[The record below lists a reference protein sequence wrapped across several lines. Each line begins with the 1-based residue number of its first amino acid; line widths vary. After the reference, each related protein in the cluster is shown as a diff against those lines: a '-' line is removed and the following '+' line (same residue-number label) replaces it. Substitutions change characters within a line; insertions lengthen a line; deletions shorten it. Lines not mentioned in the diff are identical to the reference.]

1 MPEAVEIKIP
11 VSIQDQTGSG
21 INSINRKVSQL
32 EKNINS
38 VSKALQHLLG
48 DYDVNLTATDQA
60 SPKIASVEDALSKL
74 GGDTADI
81 GISADDEA
89 LGTINNVSDAA
100 NTLDGMTSDVQ
111 LDADDA
117 ASSQIED
124 VSDAASDLDGTEATT
139 YIEADDS
146 ATQIFHDAGD
156 TASDL
161 DGTEATVYIDA
172 SDAATD
178 TLTSVESKANDL
190 DGKVITIAVQA
201 GNNADEVVNGVI
213 GKARTGT
220 AALMGAAGVTM
231 GVGDSLN
238 TYADFESG
246 MSEVSAISGATGEQ
260 LDQLTEKAK
269 YMGATTKFTA
279 TESADAF
286 KYMAMAGW
294 KTGDMLNGI
303 DGIMNLAAASGENL
317 GTTSDIVTDA
327 LTAFGLKASDSTH
340 FADVLAATSSNANTN
355 VAMMGESFRYVAPL
369 AGAMNYSIEDVSQAL
384 GIMANSGIKSSMAG
398 TSLRRMITNL
408 VSPTDA
414 EAEAMEKYGISL
426 TDGEGKQK
434 TLMQVMENMRDSL
447 GGLSE
452 DEQTAAASTIFGKQ
466 AMAGALAIV
475 NASEE
480 DFDKLAEAIDGA
492 DGASKSMSDTMI
504 DNLAGSATLMQ
515 SALEGVKD
523 NFGEGM
529 EPVVRSFVDSITGQL
544 PKLGDFVSNFF
555 DGFNDDVEQMKR
567 TSAWNDADFIGKIDI
582 AWDTL
587 IAEPLTQW
595 ANEKGATTISGI
607 IGNLFS
613 SAFKL
618 LPGGEEGGL
627 TSWLS
632 LGAIGIGGEA
642 IAGMAGKVA
651 KLSTSLQNFGTA
663 GTILGDF
670 TTIAGQAVGPIAAA
684 AAAIGAIALAIDTY
698 NEKKIQTSLSE
709 HFGEL
714 TLTNEQSQELA
725 DHIIDTPWTVNVEPV
740 LGELK
745 NVSQLET
752 DARTALESNAVIEF
766 KANAG
771 VTLGTDD
778 IESYI
783 KNTDEYV
790 KGVTGALEK
799 QTYSADIMVQTV
811 LGDSETG
818 EKLSTAIKSWT
829 MDDTVKMDSL
839 SKQLTDAVDQA
850 LSDGVL
856 DVDEQ
861 KHIAELQN
869 KINGIMS
876 RWTGFQ
882 QEAQWQVLQDNY
894 GNLSGEQLSAGAY
907 EQLSEDLEKRRE
919 ARSGELDQMSEA
931 FYEQLQNWNTPYNE
945 AGEIDKV
952 NGTSRLQ
959 ELGLN
964 YDDVRNEWARAIQYE
979 KDAESARI
987 MQFQSDTLSGAY
999 SDEVGGWTQ
1008 QTMGNAQFGQD
1019 ALDYL
1024 RGTQNTV
1031 GAASMFVNDKADKG
1045 LSSMYDQYFSG
1056 QVSDMRDSLIGYLED
1071 YGKVP
1076 DTLRDTYNSA
1086 LEVAAA
1092 SGDYTAGSQ
1101 LLANTIA
1108 TSGDQALIEAVQ
1120 NGDYGED
1127 MMQALQLALADGA
1140 SEEELGIS
1148 GVKAKVEGLEVDDSN
1163 VPQILTDISTS
1174 IQSTLDET
1182 GSTQDLTVDG
1192 LTITVGDT
1200 QVAADSVTTALQNA
1214 GVDTSGVEITAG
1226 ATVHVTPQGEVT
1238 VTGMPDTVTQTDDG
1252 TTPTVDVDG
1261 TANATI
1267 TDANTDTSAA
1277 VAESQNDVDAA
1288 YETGFD
1294 TDSNTTVALTQ
1305 TNNADEIY
1313 GETDSDIKG
1322 IYGAGFSTTAP
1333 VRITLIYSI
1342 TNPSASISLGGDATG
1357 SGTVTASVTARA
1369 SGGEIGLNGPEFFLG
1384 GEEGLEYVIP
1394 TVPGRRSRGIELW
1407 KQAGEDLGV
1416 YPLSPAAAFAD
1427 GGAVG
1432 GKSSSSS
1439 TVWDVYGRPSSG
1451 EGSGDLP
1458 SMNGGGPTS
1467 GGGASGSTV
1476 SVSVSMNP
1484 TIRIDGSGSDPESIQ
1499 AVLKAHIREYADDVG
1514 DEIALKLKSIFENM
1528 PTEDA
1533 G

>member
-1 MPEAVEIKIP
+1 MAETVEIKIP
-11 VSIQDQTGSG
+11 VSLQDKTGAG
-21 INSINRKVSQL
+21 IAAINRKVSSM
-32 EKNINS
+32 EKQFSQVSSMLQKMMGNYEIGIS
-38 VSKALQHLLG
+38 V
-48 DYDVNLTATDQA
+48 NDQA
-60 SPKIASVEDALSKL
+60 TPKIASVEDALAKI
-74 GGDTADI
+74 GGDTADVD
-81 GISADDEA
+81 ISADDSA
-89 LGTINNVSDAA
+89 LNTINNVSDAA
-100 NTLDGMTSDVQ
+100 NTLDGTTSDVS

-124 VSDAASDLDGTEATT
+124 VGDAASDLDGTESTM
-139 YIEADDS
+139 YIEADDA

-161 DGTEATVYIDA
+161 DGTESTIYIDA
-172 SDAATD
+172 NDAATD
-178 TLTSVESKANDL
+178 KLDAVSAKADELN
-190 DGKVITIAVQA
+190 GKVVTIMVKA
-201 GNNADEVVNGVI
+201 GENADSTFSGAVDKTKG
-213 GKARTGT
+213 GA
-220 AALMGAAGVTM
+220 AALMGAAGVTL
-231 GVGDSLN
+231 GATDALQ
-238 TYADFESG
+238 TYAGFEAG

-384 GIMANSGIKSSMAG
+384 GIMANSGVKSSMAG
-398 TSLRRMITNL
+398 TSLRRMITNM
-408 VSPTDA
+408 VSPTKT

-426 TDGEGKQK
+426 KDGEGKQK
-434 TLMQVMENMRDSL
+434 SLMGVMENMRDSL

-452 DEQTAAASTIFGKQ
+452 SEQTAAASAIYGKQ
-466 AMAGALAIV
+466 AMAGALAII

-480 DFDKLAEAIDGA
+480 DWDKLSAAIDGA
-492 DGASKSMSDTMI
+492 DGSSQAMADTMI
-504 DNLAGSATLMQ
+504 DNLAGSVTLMQ

-529 EPVVRSFVDSITGQL
+529 EPVVRSFVDSITDQL
-544 PKLGDFVSNFF
+544 PKLGDFVANFF
-555 DGFNDDVEQMKR
+555 DGFNDDIEQMKR
-567 TSAWNDADFIGKIDI
+567 TSAWNDADFLGKVNI

-587 IAEPLTQW
+587 IADPLSQW
-595 ANEKGATTISGI
+595 AKEKGATTVSGI

-613 SAFKL
+613 EAFKL
-618 LPGGEEGGL
+618 LPGGQEGGL

-632 LGAIGIGGEA
+632 LGAIGVGGEA
-642 IAGMAGKVA
+642 IAGMAGKIGQ
-651 KLSTSLQNFGTA
+651 LSTSLQNFGTA
-663 GTILGDF
+663 GTFLGDF
-670 TTIAGQAVGPIAAA
+670 TTIAGKAVWPITAAA
-684 AAAIGAIALAIDTY
+684 TAIGLINFAIDAY
-698 NEKKIQTSLSE
+698 NEKQIQTSLSE
-709 HFGEL
+709 HFGDL
-714 TLTNEQSQELA
+714 TLTNEQSQAIA
-725 DHIIDTPWTVNVEPV
+725 DQIIDAQWTVNVDTV

-745 NVSQLET
+745 NIDSLKQQAE
-752 DARTALESNAVIEF
+752 DALESNAQIEF

-771 VTLGTDD
+771 CTLTTDD
-778 IESYI
+778 TTSYI
-783 KNTDEYV
+783 SNIDSYV
-790 KGVTGALEK
+790 SSITSELEK
-799 QTYSADIMVQTV
+799 QTYTANIMVDTV
-811 LGDSETG
+811 LGDSKTG
-818 EKLSTAIKSWT
+818 KTLSAAIQGWT
-829 MDDTVKMDSL
+829 MQDTIKMNGL
-839 SKQLTDAVDQA
+839 SDQLTNAVDAA

-856 DVDEQ
+856 GVDEQ
-861 KHIAELQN
+861 KHIHELQE
-869 KINGIMS
+869 KINNIMS
-876 RWTGFQ
+876 QWAGFQ
-882 QEAQWQVLQDNY
+882 ETAQWQVLRDNY
-894 GNLSGEQLSAGAY
+894 GNLTGEELTSGAY
-907 EQLSEDLEKRRE
+907 EQLSDDLEKRRQ

-931 FYEQLQNWNTPYNE
+931 FYEQLAAWDTPVNA
-945 AGEIDKV
+945 AGEYDK
-952 NGTSRLQ
+952 NGTSRLASI
-959 ELGLN
+959 GLN
-964 YDDVRNEWARAIQYE
+964 YDDVAEEWGRAIQFE
-979 KDAESARI
+979 KDRENANI
-987 MQFQSDTLSGAY
+987 MQFQADTLSGAY
-999 SDEVGGWTQ
+999 SDEVGGWTK

-1019 ALDYL
+1019 TLDYL

-1045 LSSMYDQYFSG
+1045 LKSMYDQYFSG
-1056 QVSDMRDSLIGYLED
+1056 QVSDMRDSLMGYLED

-1092 SGDYTAGSQ
+1092 SGDYTAGAQ

-1108 TSGDQALIEAVQ
+1108 GSGDQALIQAVQ

-1127 MMQALQLALADGA
+1127 MMNALQLALAQGA
-1140 SEEELGIS
+1140 SDEELGID
-1148 GVKAKVEGLEVDDSN
+1148 GVKAKVEDLEVDDSN
-1163 VPQILTDISTS
+1163 IPQILTDISTS
-1174 IQSTLDET
+1174 IQSTLDES

-1192 LTITVGDT
+1192 LTIQVGDT
-1200 QVAADSVTTALQNA
+1200 QVAADSVTQALQNA
-1214 GVDTSGVEITAG
+1214 GVDTSGIEITAG
-1226 ATVHVTPQGEVT
+1226 ATLTVTPEGEVT
-1238 VTGMPDTVTQTDDG
+1238 VTGMPDTVDATADG
-1252 TTPTVDVDG
+1252 ATPTVQVDG
-1261 TANATI
+1261 TAEANI
-1267 TDANTDTSAA
+1267 TDAETDTSGA
-1277 VAESQNDVDAA
+1277 VAETQADVDAA
-1288 YETGFD
+1288 YDAGFTTDGETD
-1294 TDSNTTVALTQ
+1294 VTLTQ
-1305 TNNADEIY
+1305 TNNADAIY
-1313 GETDSDIKG
+1313 SETDGQIDSIFS
-1322 IYGAGFSTTAP
+1322 AGFSTTAP
-1333 VRITLIYSI
+1333 VRITLSYSI
-1342 TNPSASISLGGDATG
+1342 TNPTASISLGGDASG

-1416 YPLSPAAAFAD
+1416 YPLTPAAAFAD

-1439 TVWDVYGRPSSG
+1439 TVWDVYGRPASE

-1458 SMNGGGPTS
+1458 STNGGASS

-1528 PTEDA
+1528 PTEEA